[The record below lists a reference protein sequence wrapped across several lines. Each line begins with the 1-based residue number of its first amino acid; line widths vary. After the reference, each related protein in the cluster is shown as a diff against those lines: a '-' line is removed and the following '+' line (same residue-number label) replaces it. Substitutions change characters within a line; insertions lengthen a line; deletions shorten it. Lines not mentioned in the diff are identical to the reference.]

1 MKNMIIGIENFK
13 EMIEDNVYYVD
24 KTQLIEDM
32 FSNKVTLYI
41 RPRRFGKT
49 LNMSMLYY
57 FFSNKE
63 DSRELFKGLRV
74 CSNAEM
80 MKHMNQYPVIVM
92 TLKDLRESSMESIY
106 EYYAEMVSDLL
117 GRHQELF
124 ASDQLNDRD
133 KELLRKYEYC
143 ECNPS
148 QLKKALYYISRCLYL
163 HYQKKV
169 IILIDEYDVPLNYAY
184 EKGYY
189 DEMVEFISGTF
200 SSALKTNEY
209 LEKGALTGCLRVARE
224 SIFTGMNNLRVRS
237 LMDKK
242 ASDCFGFTQNEL
254 DVFLKHYH
262 LEEKNE
268 VFKDWYDGYLFGDTR
283 IYNPW
288 SVINY
293 IDDLVYNLK
302 TEKNL
307 DLRPKMYWANTS
319 GNSIVYDYIMK
330 SDESLKEE
338 FKQLTE
344 GQMIIKSIRPELTY
358 REMEDIENIY
368 SFLLFTGYLNIVS
381 IVEAEEDEIICELQI
396 PNREVRGI
404 YRSAFREWLR
414 KTHRHIESELIN
426 ALLDKD
432 IDEANK
438 LLNDF
443 LFRSLSYY
451 DYGEDKYHGLLLG
464 LLNHNGYRAISNRES
479 GEGRYDLFMYKDFE
493 SPSIIIECKKA
504 NNKEELYSKAIEGIT
519 QIRERRYI
527 EGKQAE
533 GFKKIIAYSIAFY
546 KKECLIILKNLD
558 KA

>member
-1 MKNMIIGIENFK
+1 MKKMFIGLEDFKTMIEN
-13 EMIEDNVYYVD
+13 DLYYVD
-24 KTQLIEDM
+24 KTQLIEDVIN
-32 FSNKVTLYI
+32 SYVTLYT

-63 DSRELFKGLRV
+63 DTKEIFKGLKITE
-74 CSNAEM
+74 NKEM
-80 MKHMNQYPVIVM
+80 MKHMNQYPVISI
-92 TLKDLRESSMESIY
+92 TLKDLNASNMGEQLKYYASLISRTVIMNDYLFDSKELRESELSLLSDY
-106 EYYAEMVSDLL
+106 EYRRSSQD
-117 GRHQELF
+117 EL
-124 ASDQLNDRD
+124 RD
-133 KELLRKYEYC
+133 
-143 ECNPS
+143 
-148 QLKKALYYISRCLYL
+148 ALSNLITWIYKTT
-163 HYQKKV
+163 HKKV
-169 IILIDEYDVPLNYAY
+169 ILLIDEYDVPLNYAY

-189 DEMVEFISGTF
+189 DEMVEFISGAF
-200 SSALKTNEY
+200 SSAFKSNPY
-209 LEKGALTGCLRVARE
+209 LEKGVLTGCLRVARE

-237 LMDKK
+237 VIDEDC
-242 ASDCFGFTQNEL
+242 SDCFGFTQVEL
-254 DVFLKHYH
+254 DEMLEHYS
-262 LEEKNE
+262 LFEKRDLIRE
-268 VFKDWYDGYLFGDTR
+268 WYDGYLFGNTR

-293 IDDLVYNLK
+293 IQDLNSHRK
-302 TEKNL
+302 RSDNL

-330 SDESLKEE
+330 SDETLKEE

-344 GQMIIKSIRPELTY
+344 GQTIIKSIRPELTY
-358 REMEDIENIY
+358 REMEDIKNIY

-381 IVEAEEDEIICELQI
+381 PAYDESGSIIKNTYELAC
-396 PNREVRGI
+396 PNKEVREI
-404 YRSAFREWLR
+404 FDDCFIDWLS
-414 KTHRHIESELIN
+414 KVHRHIESELIK

-432 IDEANK
+432 IDLATK

-464 LLNHNGYRAISNRES
+464 LLNHDGYRAVSNRES

-493 SPSIIIECKKA
+493 SPSIIIECKKTDS
-504 NNKEELYSKAIEGIT
+504 KEELYSKAIEGIN

-533 GFKKIIAYSIAFY
+533 GYKMIIAYSIAFY
-546 KKECLIILKNLD
+546 KKECMIIKTNS
-558 KA
+558 

>member
-63 DSRELFKGLRV
+63 DSRELFKDLKITE
-74 CSNAEM
+74 NKEM
-80 MKHMNQYPVIVM
+80 MKHMNQYPTIFI
-92 TLKDLRESSMESIY
+92 TLKDMRRDSLEEYRKEFAYIISLIIVKNRELLSSPYLDEDDRKLMQDYRSQKSGLKRIDC
-106 EYYAEMVSDLL
+106 A
-117 GRHQELF
+117 
-124 ASDQLNDRD
+124 LNDI
-133 KELLRKYEYC
+133 C
-143 ECNPS
+143 
-148 QLKKALYYISRCLYL
+148 RCLYL
-163 HYQKKV
+163 HYHKKV

-184 EKGYY
+184 EEGHY
-189 DEMVEFISGTF
+189 DECVRFISSIF
-200 SSALKTNEY
+200 SSSLKTNEY
-209 LEKGALTGCLRVARE
+209 LEKGVLTGCLRVARE

-237 LMDKK
+237 LIDDD
-242 ASDCFGFTQNEL
+242 ASDCFGFTQEEL
-254 DVFLKHYH
+254 DVFLEHYS
-262 LEEKNE
+262 LQEKEET
-268 VFKDWYDGYLFGDTR
+268 FRTWYDGYLSGNTR

-293 IDDLVYNLK
+293 IQDLNSHRK
-302 TEKNL
+302 RSNDL

-330 SDESLKEE
+330 SDESLKDE
-338 FKQLTE
+338 FKRFTE
-344 GQMIIKSIRPELTY
+344 GQTIIKNIRPELTY
-358 REMEDIENIY
+358 REMDDIENIY

-381 IVEAEEDEIICELQI
+381 IIEAEEEEIICELQI

-432 IDEANK
+432 IDEATK

-464 LLNHNGYRAISNRES
+464 LLNHDGYRVISNRES
-479 GEGRYDLFMYKDFE
+479 GEGRYDLFMYKGFN
-493 SPSIIIECKKA
+493 SPSVIIECKKA
-504 NNKEELYSKAIEGIT
+504 DSKEELYSKAIEGIT

-533 GFKKIIAYSIAFY
+533 GYKMIIAYSIAFY
-546 KKECLIILKNLD
+546 KKECMIIKTNS
-558 KA
+558 

>member
-24 KTQLIEDM
+24 KTHLIEDM
-32 FSNKVTLYI
+32 FSNKVTLYT

-63 DSRELFKGLRV
+63 DGRELFKGLKITE
-74 CSNAEM
+74 NTEM

-124 ASDQLNDRD
+124 ESEKLNDRD

-163 HYQKKV
+163 HYHKKV

-189 DEMVEFISGTF
+189 DEMVEFISGIF

-237 LMDKK
+237 IIDDD
-242 ASDCFGFTQNEL
+242 ASDCFGFTQDEL
-254 DVFLKHYH
+254 DVFLEHYS
-262 LEEKNE
+262 LQEKEET
-268 VFKDWYDGYLFGDTR
+268 FRTWYDGYLFGNTR

-293 IDDLVYNLK
+293 IQDLNSHRKRSDDLN
-302 TEKNL
+302 
-307 DLRPKMYWANTS
+307 LRPKMYWANTS

-330 SDESLKEE
+330 SDENLKEE
-338 FKQLTE
+338 FKRLTE
-344 GQMIIKSIRPELTY
+344 GQTIIKNIRPELTY
-358 REMEDIENIY
+358 REMNDIRNIY

-381 IVEAEEDEIICELQI
+381 PAYDESGSLIKNTYELAC
-396 PNREVRGI
+396 PNKEVREI
-404 YRSAFREWLR
+404 FDDCFIDWFS
-414 KTHRHIESELIN
+414 KVHRHIESELIS
-426 ALLDKD
+426 ALLDKNT
-432 IDEANK
+432 DEATK

-464 LLNHNGYRAISNRES
+464 LLNHDGYRAISNRES
-479 GEGRYDLFMYKDFE
+479 GEGRYDLFMYKDFN
-493 SPSIIIECKKA
+493 SPSVIIECKKA
-504 NNKEELYSKAIEGIT
+504 DSKEELYSKAIEGIT

-533 GFKKIIAYSIAFY
+533 GFKKIIACSIAFY
-546 KKECLIILKNLD
+546 KKECLILNID
-558 KA
+558 S